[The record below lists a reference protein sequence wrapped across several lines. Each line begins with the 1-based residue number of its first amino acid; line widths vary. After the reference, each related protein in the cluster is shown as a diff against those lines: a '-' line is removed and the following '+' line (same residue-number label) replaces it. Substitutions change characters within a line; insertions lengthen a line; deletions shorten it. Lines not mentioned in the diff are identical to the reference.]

1 MILMSNVDLGAPFR
15 SLPLE
20 VPGSSGDYTT
30 FLDRSILVLSQEEPP
45 RRSISSRTMSPP
57 IFRVAFHCP
66 FVPQRGG
73 EIHIDVE
80 R

>member
-1 MILMSNVDLGAPFR
+1 MSNVDLGAPFR

-20 VPGSSGDYTT
+20 VPGSGRDYTT
-30 FLDRSILVLSQEEPP
+30 FLDRSILILSQKEPSGRP
-45 RRSISSRTMSPP
+45 ISSRTVSSLVS
-57 IFRVAFHCP
+57 RVAFHCP

-73 EIHIDVE
+73 KIHIDVE